1 MSLFGSAFRS
11 AGAYDGRVANS
22 ARAGEIQLVPSHEA
36 VQSAIDA
43 YLVATRAMDANAVA
57 EAFATDGVSNDPVGT
72 PPHEGRDA
80 IHRFME
86 GILAETER
94 VIATP
99 NQVFVAGDGAAF
111 SWTVQ
116 LTTKHGRSV
125 TFEGID
131 VIQVNDEGKIQTL
144 HAYWDPAPVLAVLQ
158 G

>member
-1 MSLFGSAFRS
+1 MPTPLPKPLPRTGYPTIRSGLRLTRGGTLSVGSWK
-11 AGAYDGRVANS
+11 
-22 ARAGEIQLVPSHEA
+22 
-36 VQSAIDA
+36 
-43 YLVATRAMDANAVA
+43 
-57 EAFATDGVSNDPVGT
+57 
-72 PPHEGRDA
+72 
-80 IHRFME
+80 

-94 VIATP
+94 VMATP
-99 NQVFVAGDGAAF
+99 DQVFVAGDGAAF

-131 VIQVNDEGKIQTL
+131 VIQVNDQGKIQTL